1 MSKHQKS
8 DRHQGM
14 SVEVRGN
21 DVPKALR
28 KLKKKLADDGLFQE
42 IRRRESF
49 ESNGTK
55 NRKAKKAAISRLK
68 KSQLKSDI

>member
-8 DRHQGM
+8 ERQNGM

-28 KLKKKLADDGLFQE
+28 RLKKKLADDGLFQTL
-42 IRRRESF
+42 RQREGF
-49 ESNGTK
+49 ESKGTMK
-55 NRKAKKAAISRLK
+55 RKAKKAAISRRK
-68 KSQLKSDI
+68 KDQLKSDN